1 MKTYQEL
8 KKTVR
13 SPTGLSGRN
22 LDARLK
28 TAGISKYRLAK
39 DLNISYRIVQYWAKG
54 RRPSAAMA
62 ERVAAYLGI
71 QTKPDRII
79 QLEIRQDQLE
89 ARLSRIEGKI
99 GIKESK

>member
-1 MKTYQEL
+1 
-8 KKTVR
+8 
-13 SPTGLSGRN
+13 
-22 LDARLK
+22 
-28 TAGISKYRLAK
+28 
-39 DLNISYRIVQYWAKG
+39 
-54 RRPSAAMA
+54 MA

>member
-1 MKTYQEL
+1 MNAYKGL

-13 SPTGLSGRN
+13 ASTGLSGRN
-22 LDARLK
+22 LDAALK

-54 RRPSAAMA
+54 RRPSRSMA

-71 QTKPDRII
+71 QVEPDRIAA
-79 QLEIRQDQLE
+79 LEVRVAELE
-89 ARLSRIEGKI
+89 KCCGIGK
-99 GIKESK
+99 KK